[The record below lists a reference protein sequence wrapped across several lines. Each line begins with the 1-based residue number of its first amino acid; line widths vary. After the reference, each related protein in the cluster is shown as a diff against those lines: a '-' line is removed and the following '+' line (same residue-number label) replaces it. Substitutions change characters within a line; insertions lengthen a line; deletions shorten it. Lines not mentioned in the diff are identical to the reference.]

1 MIYFQD
7 DTTSEADMLD
17 QSPTMSRALRSGNV
31 RGVQHMQHNTRRPR
45 GGSMRGQQR
54 ITPIVWNQQQQQQH
68 QQMQQQQ
75 QQQQQQGMS
84 RNSLYYSSLIL
95 ISY

>member
-1 MIYFQD
+1 
-7 DTTSEADMLD
+7 MLD
-17 QSPTMSRALRSGNV
+17 HSPNTSRALRSGNV
-31 RGVQHMQHNTRRPR
+31 RGVQHMQHNIRRPR
-45 GGSMRGQQR
+45 GGMRGQQR

-75 QQQQQQGMS
+75 QQQGMS
-84 RNSLYYSSLIL
+84 KNTFKCFSLII